1 MRSDDVP
8 SVCRLSGFLNVSS
21 WQRRL
26 QQPPRC
32 EILRHGDARAHV
44 SRKRRRCL
52 TRDRSFLCISGVVRR
67 SRMST
72 KKSNKQYL
80 GSRLL
85 LPPDKYEVRGSPS
98 PIISF
103 HSPFI
108 RSPPVRFVLNFQPH
122 RREGRQEGREK
133 TSSSSII
140 HNSHSSSSCCPLH
153 TREIERE
160 GKRVDGGLALA
171 TPRRVPHRRRRRV
184 CPSSEGLAQP
194 ATQRAWI
201 QVQSDHQRPP

>member
-1 MRSDDVP
+1 M
-8 SVCRLSGFLNVSS
+8 
-21 WQRRL
+21 
-26 QQPPRC
+26 
-32 EILRHGDARAHV
+32 

-52 TRDRSFLCISGVVRR
+52 TRDRPFLCFSGVVRR
-67 SRMST
+67 SRMTT
-72 KKSNKQYL
+72 KNYYKQYL
-80 GSRLL
+80 GYRLL
-85 LPPDKYEVRGSPS
+85 LPPGEYEVRGSPS

-140 HNSHSSSSCCPLH
+140 HNSHSSSCCPLH

-171 TPRRVPHRRRRRV
+171 TPRRHSAPRRGPPRAAPPSTCLPFLGSPDIV
-184 CPSSEGLAQP
+184 CDSECEESNP
-194 ATQRAWI
+194 I
-201 QVQSDHQRPP
+201 